1 MYIDHIYIYIIYV
14 YITKSWSLSISLL
27 KFHGVKAPGTH
38 MEHLVFQILA
48 MRFLERCRRG
58 LSPDG
63 RLDLGAHR
71 KVILDMEGKSYTI
84 LSIQAI
90 Q

>member
-1 MYIDHIYIYIIYV
+1 
-14 YITKSWSLSISLL
+14 
-27 KFHGVKAPGTH
+27 

>member
-1 MYIDHIYIYIIYV
+1 
-14 YITKSWSLSISLL
+14 
-27 KFHGVKAPGTH
+27 

-71 KVILDMEGKSYTI
+71 KVILDMEGKGIFKQYSKYF
-84 LSIQAI
+84 LKQP
-90 Q
+90 